1 MTPSPGTRSDRRQR
15 DRALAGWFWRD
26 HIRPWSPLIAVSFV
40 LMAIDG
46 AMAGAISLLLRPMFD
61 DVLVGGDRSAA
72 VWVALAIGGVFVI
85 RAATSLIYKTL
96 SAYISDKV
104 IAGLQL
110 SLTAHVMRLDQSFHH
125 AHPPGHLIDRVRGD
139 TAEVAAVF
147 TMLIPGVGRDL
158 VAIIA
163 LLSVALYTDV
173 VWTLV
178 ALIGVPLLILPVLA
192 LQKVV
197 RRMGTRAREASA
209 EAATRL
215 DEVFH
220 GVVTI
225 QRSRLEAREEGRLA
239 QALKAFVR
247 ARVRTAGGQA
257 AMGSAADLV
266 AALGIA
272 LVLIYAGA
280 QIASGERTVGQFM
293 SFFAAIG
300 FLFEP
305 MRRLSA
311 LSGVWQTVLA
321 SLERVRALLNVP
333 PRITQ
338 PAPPLLPMPADMSVG
353 FSGVTFS
360 YGADPALRDLS
371 FDAPAGQ
378 TTAIVG
384 PSGAGKSTV
393 FTLLSRL
400 ADPQSGVVS
409 IGGQD
414 IRRLDLAGLRDLFA
428 VVAQD
433 TALFDETLRDN
444 IVLGADVS
452 EARLR
457 TAIEAAHVDDF
468 LPMLPQG
475 LDTRVGPRG
484 SALSGG
490 QRQRVAIARA
500 LLRQSPILLLDEAT
514 SALDARSERLVQ
526 DALLRLSQ
534 GRTTLVIAHRLTTVQ
549 GADRILV
556 MDKGRLVESGTH
568 SELLAQGEI
577 YAHLHALQMRG

>member
-1 MTPSPGTRSDRRQR
+1 VTAPADTPTDRRRR
-15 DRALAGWFWRD
+15 DRALAGWFFGA
-26 HIRPWSPLIAVSFV
+26 HVRPWVPLIAVCFV

-46 AMAGAISLLLRPMFD
+46 AMTGAISLLLRPMFD

-85 RAATSLIYKTL
+85 RAVTSWIYKTL
-96 SAYISDKV
+96 SAYIADKV
-104 IAGLQL
+104 ITGMQVE
-110 SLTAHVMRLDQSFHH
+110 LTAHVMRLDQSFHH

-147 TMLIPGVGRDL
+147 TALIPGVGRDL
-158 VAIIA
+158 IAIVA
-163 LLSVALYTDV
+163 LVSVALYTDV

-178 ALIGVPLLILPVLA
+178 ALVGVPLLILPVLA
-192 LQKVV
+192 LQKLV

-225 QRSRLEAREEGRLA
+225 QRSRLEAREEARLTG
-239 QALKAFVR
+239 ALKGFVK

-257 AMGSAADLV
+257 AMGSMADLV

-280 QIASGERTVGQFM
+280 QIAAGERTVGQFM
-293 SFFAAIG
+293 SFFAAVG

-305 MRRLSA
+305 MRRLAA

-321 SLERVRALLNVP
+321 SLERVQALLAVA
-333 PRITQ
+333 PRVTQ
-338 PAPPLLPMPADMSVG
+338 PAPPLAPMPTDTAIRFDR
-353 FSGVTFS
+353 VTFA
-360 YGADPALRDLS
+360 YGADPVLRDLS
-371 FDAPAGQ
+371 FEAPAGR
-378 TTAIVG
+378 TTALVG

-400 ADPQSGVVS
+400 ADPQAGAIT

-414 IRRLDLAGLRDLFA
+414 IRRLDLGALRDLFA

-433 TALFDETLRDN
+433 AALFDETLRDN
-444 IVLGADVS
+444 ILLGADIP

-457 TAIEAAHVDDF
+457 DAIEAAHVADF
-468 LPMLPQG
+468 LPALPQG

-500 LLRQSPILLLDEAT
+500 LIRQAPILLLDEAT
-514 SALDARSERLVQ
+514 SALDAQSERLVQ
-526 DALLRLSQ
+526 DALDRLAQ
-534 GRTTLVIAHRLTTVQ
+534 GRTTLVIAHRLATVQ

-556 MDKGRLVESGTH
+556 MDRGQVVEAGSH
-568 SELLAQGEI
+568 PDLLALGGV
-577 YAHLHALQMRG
+577 YASLHALQFRG